1 LPVLLPE
8 KGGIMGRILT
18 TKEIGWN
25 LRQMRQRAGH
35 TQESLAEA
43 MGITS
48 QQIQKYE
55 SGANKLH
62 TDRLQQLA
70 EILKVPVQAFFSQ
83 TTTDLPLL
91 VAEQHLL
98 ESYRAI
104 ESKDVQDSIATI
116 LANIRRG

>member
-1 LPVLLPE
+1 
-8 KGGIMGRILT
+8 MGNMLT
-18 TKEIGWN
+18 SKEIGWN

-48 QQIQKYE
+48 QQVQKYE
-55 SGANKLH
+55 SGANKLN

-70 EILKVPVQAFFSQ
+70 EILKVPVQSFFLQSSSH
-83 TTTDLPLL
+83 LPLL

-98 ESYRAI
+98 DSYRAI
-104 ESKDVQDSIATI
+104 EDKEIQECLVKFASHATK
-116 LANIRRG
+116 AKN